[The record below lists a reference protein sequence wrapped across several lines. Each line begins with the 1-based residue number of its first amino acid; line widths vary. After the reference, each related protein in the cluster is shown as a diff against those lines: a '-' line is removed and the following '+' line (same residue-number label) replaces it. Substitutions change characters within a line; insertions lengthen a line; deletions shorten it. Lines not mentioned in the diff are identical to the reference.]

1 MTSPKGVLPIA
12 TNKAFWLASAS
23 VNRRNLLAQIGIV
36 PDNIVAPNIDETP
49 HRRETPPDFARR
61 MADEKLDFILQ
72 SEIGAH
78 DALVL
83 AADTVVSVGRRILPK
98 ATNEEEARACLKLL
112 SGRNHKV
119 QTAVIL
125 GINGQRMRRFVMTRV
140 KVKNLSQNEIA
151 AYIASGE
158 WQDKAGGYAI
168 QGRAAAFINGLVGSY
183 TNVVGLPL
191 FETVALVQ
199 GVGYDIKGE

>member
-1 MTSPKGVLPIA
+1 MTSPKGALPIA

-23 VNRRNLLAQIGIV
+23 PNRRDLLAQIGIV
-36 PDNIVAPNIDETP
+36 PNNIVAPNIDESP
-49 HRRETPPDFARR
+49 APREAPPDFARR
-61 MADEKLDFILQ
+61 MADEKLGFILQ
-72 SEIGAH
+72 SEAGAG

-98 ATNEEEARACLKLL
+98 ANNAATAQACLKLL

-119 QTAVIL
+119 QTALAL
-125 GINGQRMRRFVMTRV
+125 GLNGHIARRFVMTRV
-140 KVKNLSQNEIA
+140 RVKNLSQGDIA

-168 QGRAAAFINGLVGSY
+168 QGRAAAFISRLVGSY
-183 TNVVGLPL
+183 SNVVGLPL
-191 FETVALVQ
+191 FETSALLQ
-199 GVGYDIKGE
+199 GLGYKNEL